1 MTESNNKTDQNSQ
14 DNTTNANNINRGKP
28 IYYKDILHYIVYEFD
43 NKILISKN
51 KDLSRVFVV
60 NRSSISVRPKKA
72 KK

>member
-43 NKILISKN
+43 NNILISKN

>member
-28 IYYKDILHYIVYEFD
+28 IYYKGILHYIVYEFD
-43 NKILISKN
+43 NNILISKN

-60 NRSSISVRPKKA
+60 NRSSVSVRPKKA